1 LNDTHRLTVAHNQL
15 AFARPVRRKIRF
27 SVKRFFQIWIL
38 TLLLPLSL
46 RAQMTVTD
54 VETVVAQAVTRAAAI
69 SSGSIVAVVDREGY
83 VLGVWSVDGLSPATA
98 AFTNR
103 VANAISKAAAGAFL
117 SSNNHAF
124 TSRTAA
130 MIVQQNFPPGVNNRP
145 PGPLVGVNFSNLA
158 FSDVNRIKDPS
169 TFSVLLGASGINGA
183 AAPIPVSGGLGGTP
197 GGVPLYKGGVLIGGV
212 GVDGDG
218 DGPLDITPEI
228 ILQPDVD
235 EDVAL
240 AGQIGFEPSPAIL
253 GTHIFIDGIRLPYVA
268 SSTELG
274 SVSALG
280 TIGAAF
286 PGFPPVGSPFTLNG
300 ISYPAATMGGLTGEL
315 RQPILADPSAAPLPG
330 GVARLTAAEVTA
342 IIEAAANRVRT
353 TRAGIR
359 LPRGNQMQAFISVV
373 NNPNVAGAPPV
384 VLGTF
389 GTSPDATR
397 FSWDVAVQK
406 ARTCVFFSND
416 TRAFSTRAIGFM
428 AQSLFPPGIEGTQ
441 PGVFR
446 GLQERYSIITATPV
460 SLTNPLN
467 GATITTETA
476 VNPNLPNGITIFP
489 GGVPLYRDGVLIG
502 AIGVS
507 GDGIDQD
514 DIVAAS
520 GATLFPPPEAIRADR
535 SIHRGVRLPF
545 VKFPRNPAL

>member
-1 LNDTHRLTVAHNQL
+1 MNR
-15 AFARPVRRKIRF
+15 I
-27 SVKRFFQIWIL
+27 FQFWVLI
-38 TLLLPLSL
+38 LLLPCPL
-46 RAQMTVTD
+46 RAQMALSD
-54 VETVVAQAVTRAAAI
+54 VETVLAQAVTRAAAI
-69 SSGSIVAVVDREGY
+69 SPDSLVAVVDREGY
-83 VLGVWSVDGLSPATA
+83 VLGVWTVNGAAPATA
-98 AFTNR
+98 EFTNR

-130 MIVQQNFPPGVNNRP
+130 MIVQQNFPPGVRNRP

-158 FSDVNRIKDPS
+158 FSDVNRIKDPA
-169 TFSVLLGASGINGA
+169 TFSVAMGASGINGA
-183 AAPIPVSGGLGGTP
+183 PAPIPVSGGIGGTP

-218 DGPLDITPEI
+218 DGPLDITPDI

-240 AGQIGFEPSPAIL
+240 AGQKGFEPDPAIH
-253 GTHIFIDGIRLPYVA
+253 GTHVFIDGIRLPYVI

-274 SVSALG
+274 AVAALG

-286 PGFPPVGSPFTLNG
+286 AGFPAAASPFSLNG
-300 ISYPAATMGGLTGEL
+300 VSYPAATLGGLAGEL

-330 GVARLTAAEVTA
+330 GTARLTAAEVTA

-359 LPRGNQMQAFISVV
+359 LPRGNQMQAFITVV

-384 VLGTF
+384 VMGTF
-389 GTSPDATR
+389 ATSPDATR

-406 ARTCVFFSND
+406 ARTCIFFSND
-416 TRAFSTRAIGFM
+416 TRAFSTRTIGFM

-441 PGVFR
+441 PGVFL

-460 SLTNPLN
+460 SVTNPLN

-514 DIVAAS
+514 DIAAAS
-520 GATLFPPPEAIRADR
+520 GASLFAPPEGIRADR
-535 SIHRGVRLPF
+535 LIHRGVRLPF